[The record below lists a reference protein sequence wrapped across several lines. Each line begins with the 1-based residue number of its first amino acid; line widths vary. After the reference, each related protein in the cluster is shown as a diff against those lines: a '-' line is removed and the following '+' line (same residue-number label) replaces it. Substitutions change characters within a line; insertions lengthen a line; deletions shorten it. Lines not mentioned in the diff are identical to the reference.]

1 MKKSA
6 QFILLIL
13 LAGMLA
19 ACGKENS
26 ITEKVIITD
35 ERSDETNVAET
46 TLDEATLDE
55 SASDETT
62 SVEASSD
69 ETTSVE
75 ASSDEIISSED
86 LCKAYVDYIEE
97 IAKNSDT
104 ADELVFATVDVN
116 NDGTR
121 ELLYAESNVN
131 AAGVYVCFYNA
142 GKIVPAGP
150 FGCYGGIKYAPTEGK
165 IISEMDNMDYLTY
178 ELVTIDENCQ
188 TNVEQRYGIE
198 PDSEDDSY
206 HFFLDDEEVDESVYT
221 DAFKKLQDMDVRRL
235 DYYDMYMYTWCNS
248 PSDPIG
254 QRFEKMLL
262 EDEPSKECHMIIPM
276 VEKAKLIGNWEIY
289 SSEIEGEISYAKDG
303 AVNGK
308 ITVHDDYTVDF
319 DFGRHKMSG
328 MMMDFYQGSFNDYA
342 DNTDWYVVIDAS
354 EEDGTTIYMNVSDED
369 QLTVNTIGEG
379 ETLLSLWDIYNRAK

>member
-6 QFILLIL
+6 PFILLIL
-13 LAGMLA
+13 VAGMLA

-35 ERSDETNVAET
+35 ERSDETNATEA
-46 TLDEATLDE
+46 TLDEVTLDE

-75 ASSDEIISSED
+75 D

-104 ADELVFATVDVN
+104 TDELVFATVDVN

-178 ELVTIDENCQ
+178 ELATIDENCQ

-198 PDSEDDSY
+198 PNSEDDSY

-308 ITVHDDYTVDF
+308 VTVHEDYTVDF

>member
-6 QFILLIL
+6 PFILLIL
-13 LAGMLA
+13 VAGMLA

-35 ERSDETNVAET
+35 ERSDETNAT
-46 TLDEATLDE
+46 EATLDE
-55 SASDETT
+55 SASVETT

-69 ETTSVE
+69 ETSPVE
-75 ASSDEIISSED
+75 TSSDEITSAED

-104 ADELVFATVDVN
+104 TDELVFATVDVN

-131 AAGVYVCFYNA
+131 AAGIYVCFYNA

-150 FGCYGGIKYAPTEGK
+150 FGCYGGIKFAPTEGK

-308 ITVHDDYTVDF
+308 VTVHDDYTVDF

>member
-6 QFILLIL
+6 QLIMLIL
-13 LAGMLA
+13 IAGMLA
-19 ACGKENS
+19 ACGGKNS
-26 ITEKVIITD
+26 VTEKVIVT
-35 ERSDETNVAET
+35 
-46 TLDEATLDE
+46 
-55 SASDETT
+55 
-62 SVEASSD
+62 
-69 ETTSVE
+69 
-75 ASSDEIISSED
+75 DEIISSKD
-86 LCKAYVDYIEE
+86 LCKVYVDYIEG
-97 IAKNSDT
+97 IAKDSDT

-131 AAGVYVCFYNA
+131 AAGVYVCFYND

-178 ELVTIDENCQ
+178 ELVKIDENCQ
-188 TNVEQRYGIE
+188 SNMEQRYGIE
-198 PDSEDDSY
+198 PDSEDNSY
-206 HFFLDDEEVDESVYT
+206 HFFLDDEEVDEPVYT
-221 DAFKKLQDMDVRRL
+221 DAFKKLQDMDVRCL
-235 DYYDMYMYTWCNS
+235 DYYDMYMYSWCNS
-248 PSDPIG
+248 SSDLIE

-262 EDEPSKECHMIIPM
+262 EDDPSRECHMIIPM
-276 VEKAKLIGNWEIY
+276 VEKAKLIGTWEMY
-289 SSEIEGEISYAKDG
+289 SSEIEGEISYAQDG

-308 ITVHDDYTVDF
+308 ITVHEDYTVDF

-342 DNTDWYVVIDAS
+342 DNTDWYVVVDAS

-379 ETLLSLWDIYNRAK
+379 ETLLSLRDIYNRVK